1 MPGFWPQILWEADPR
16 AWQSGQVKTV
26 FGYPEDAK
34 MLPFM
39 RVLGQKLGIDLGSLR
54 DSGSV
59 YMRFTAEAVDID
71 DLRLAYG
78 KIMSEMEIEASAAL
92 EDRHEP
98 APQPPKSQNRFLSP
112 PRMSLLRFVSLPCS
126 LGKDAWSVVLHAR
139 ACVSVCVRACARL
152 CAYAC
157 VQ

>member
-1 MPGFWPQILWEADPR
+1 MWAQLLWEADPR
-16 AWQSGQVKTV
+16 AWQSGHVKTV

-54 DSGSV
+54 NSGSV
-59 YMRFTAEAVDID
+59 YMRFTADAVDID

-78 KIMSEMEIEASAAL
+78 KIMSEMEIEASSPL
-92 EDRHEP
+92 DEQHEP
-98 APQPPKSQNRFLSP
+98 VPQPPKPGGYSSP
-112 PRMSLLRFVSLPCS
+112 PRMSLLRFEPRSLAFLDINATCQDPPCFSPQRVVPFFS
-126 LGKDAWSVVLHAR
+126 LFYLSSVF
-139 ACVSVCVRACARL
+139 
-152 CAYAC
+152 